1 MEMINTKFKMAVIP
15 ESGYYVEMEGNWELM
30 HKELQM
36 NC

>member
-15 ESGYYVEMEGNWELM
+15 ESGYVEMEGDWELM
-30 HKELQM
+30 HKEQQM